1 MSRLLA
7 CAAILLAALSM
18 LVPASSAAAGA
29 SSGWGSEASYL
40 GRYHVHIL
48 PASGTASSGSAGG
61 QAAIFSAVVSAC
73 QKLSASATRPTGG
86 ELTLFMREV
95 KKGTPL
101 VPSAILNLTAPA
113 GNELVYLT
121 YLTSSDGVLHAKIN
135 GGAFVGPVI
144 GSFTGRRTGSDS
156 ISATATV
163 EGLAP
168 IEASYA
174 RFSSTP
180 QP

>member
-1 MSRLLA
+1 MSRLVA
-7 CAAILLAALSM
+7 SAVVFLAALSV
-18 LVPASSAAAGA
+18 LAPVSFAATGA

-40 GRYHVHIL
+40 GRYHVHVL
-48 PASGTASSGSAGG
+48 PARASSGSAGS
-61 QAAIFSAVVSAC
+61 QAAIFSAVVSVC
-73 QKLSASATRPTGG
+73 QKLSASVTSPTGG

-95 KKGTPL
+95 KKGKPL
-101 VPSAILNLTAPA
+101 VPSAILSLTAPA

-121 YLTSSDGVLHAKIN
+121 YLSSSNGVLHAKIN

-144 GSFTGRRTGSDS
+144 GSFTGRSTGPGS

>member
-1 MSRLLA
+1 MSRLLT
-7 CAAILLAALSM
+7 CAAIF
-18 LVPASSAAAGA
+18 LVAFSVLAAAGSAASDA

-40 GRYHVHIL
+40 GRYRVHIL
-48 PASGTASSGSAGG
+48 PASSASAGSAGR

-73 QKLSASATRPTGG
+73 QKLSAPATRPTGG

-95 KKGTPL
+95 KKGMPL

-113 GNELVYLT
+113 GNELLYLT
-121 YLTSSDGVLHAKIN
+121 YLTSSQGVLHAKIN

-144 GSFTGRRTGSDS
+144 GSFTGRRTGPRS

-168 IEASYA
+168 IEAGYA